1 MVWNLTLFKET
12 EENMRKQRKIQRLVN
27 YFNELASVSDEKGGF
42 MHPLSEKQKIKV
54 LLLATTFFE
63 KIYVFSNRIIPK
75 NLEEELNKRLDT
87 ASDIFNKQSKNWY
100 LTVDMILCRKS
111 K

>member
-1 MVWNLTLFKET
+1 
-12 EENMRKQRKIQRLVN
+12 
-27 YFNELASVSDEKGGF
+27 

-87 ASDIFNKQSKNWY
+87 ASDIFNEQSKNWY